1 MKNLKLEILNNEDI
15 KRINETSLDVL
26 EKVGLMV
33 DDAETRAFLKTQGC
47 IVDEGSKNVRF
58 PRDIITEFISKA
70 PSSFT
75 LHSRDGQHDV
85 RMVSDGSVVN
95 YMNLG
100 MGTRVCHYVSKNQFD
115 TRDATLKDIENIAKL
130 EDGLQNV
137 DLLTQPVSALDLMTS
152 NVARTLY
159 EVRAIISNTSKPYL
173 TDPLPEYVAD
183 YFAMMKAVYSGDEEE
198 TRKKPFLMNGSCSS
212 SPLQLDRKFCL
223 LSKYSGDYGIPFMSM
238 TMAMAGSTSPI
249 DLAGTVVIHNC
260 EALAGI
266 ALTQMF
272 NPGTP
277 TFYGS
282 CTTNFDFMT
291 NTAPFGSPEN
301 TLISSCSA
309 QMAQFYRIPSVNDGS
324 ISDSKYP
331 GFQSAQEAMMNGL
344 IPCLTGCSN
353 VFGVGL
359 IELGM
364 TYSMEQAVLV
374 NDMIPLIRRIAEGVA
389 VDTETLSYEDIAQQG
404 PGGNFIPLPRTM
416 NGMFSQTKP
425 EFSDRNMIDEW
436 VKAGRPEAIDQ
447 AHDRVVDILTNHQ
460 INPIEKDALAEIDN
474 IVKAADK
481 RLQ

>member
-26 EKVGLMV
+26 EKVGLLI
-33 DDAETRAFLKTQGC
+33 DDAETRAFLKVQGC
-47 IVDEGSKNVRF
+47 IVDEGNNNVRF
-58 PRDIITEFISKA
+58 PRDIITEFVSKA
-70 PSSFT
+70 PNSFT

-100 MGTRVCHYVSKNQFD
+100 MGTRVCHYVSRNQFD

-130 EDGLQNV
+130 EDGLENI
-137 DLLTQPVSALDLMTS
+137 DLITQPVSALDLMTS

-198 TRKKPFLMNGSCSS
+198 ARKKPFLMNGSCSS

-309 QMAQFYRIPSVNDGS
+309 QMAQFYGIPSVNDGS

-389 VDTETLSYEDIAQQG
+389 VDTETLSFEDIVQQG
-404 PGGNFIPLPRTM
+404 PGGNYIPLPRTM

-436 VKAGRPEAIDQ
+436 IKAGRPESIDQ
-447 AHDRVVDILTNHQ
+447 AHNRVVDILANHAV
-460 INPIEKDALAEIDN
+460 NPIEKDALAEIDN
-474 IVKAADK
+474 IVKAADR

>member
-1 MKNLKLEILNNEDI
+1 MDKLRLRILNDEDI
-15 KRINETSLDVL
+15 KKINETSLDVL
-26 EKVGLMV
+26 EMVGILV
-33 DDAETRAFLKTQGC
+33 DDADTRSFLKSQGC
-47 IVDEGSKNVRF
+47 VVDDYSKNVKF

-75 LHSRDGQHDV
+75 FHSRDGEHDV
-85 RMVSDGSVVN
+85 KMTSDGSVVN

-100 MGTRVCHYVSKNQFD
+100 MGTRVCHYISENRFD
-115 TRDATLKDIENIAKL
+115 TRDSTLKDIENIAKL
-130 EDGLQNV
+130 EDGLNNV
-137 DLLTQPVSALDLMTS
+137 NLLTQPVSALDLMTS
-152 NVARTLY
+152 NVARSLY
-159 EVRAIISNTSKPYL
+159 EVRAVISNTSKPYL
-173 TDPLPEYVAD
+173 TDPLPEYVED
-183 YFAMMKAVYSGDEEE
+183 YFAMMKAVYSGDDEEA
-198 TRKKPFLMNGSCSS
+198 RKKPFLMNGSCSS
-212 SPLQLDRKFCL
+212 SPLQIDRKFCL

-238 TMAMAGSTSPI
+238 TMAMAGTTSPI

-266 ALTQMF
+266 TLTQMF
-272 NPGTP
+272 NPSTP

-309 QMAQFYRIPSVNDGS
+309 QMAQFYKIPSVNDGS

-344 IPCLTGCSN
+344 IPHLTGCSN

-374 NDMIPLIRRIAEGVA
+374 NDMIPLIKRISEGVA
-389 VDTETLSYEDIAQQG
+389 VNTDTLSYEDIVQQG

-416 NGMFSQTKP
+416 NGMFSQTNP

-436 VKAGRPEAIDQ
+436 IKAGRPESISQ
-447 AHDRVVDILTNHQ
+447 AHDRVVDILNNHQ
-460 INPIEKDALAEIDN
+460 VNAIEKDALVEINN
-474 IVKAADK
+474 IIKAADK